1 MFPAPGFYETVTAA
15 AVMTSPFQLFR
26 RAAGPAAST
35 SVTDLSWMTYSGLV
49 GRTYDARLRAGLG
62 LQTRSDGG

>member
-1 MFPAPGFYETVTAA
+1 MCSHRPLGFYETVTAA

-35 SVTDLSWMTYSGLV
+35 SAWVTYSGLV